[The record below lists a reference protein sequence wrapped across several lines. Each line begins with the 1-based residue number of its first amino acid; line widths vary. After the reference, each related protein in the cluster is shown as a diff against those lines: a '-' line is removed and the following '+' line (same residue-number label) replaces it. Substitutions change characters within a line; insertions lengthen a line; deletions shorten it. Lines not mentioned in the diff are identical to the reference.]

1 MTPETT
7 AESQLV
13 LAGMGSFH
21 VGGREIVVS
30 GEPLRTTAFTLHTT
44 VSYDPNGHYAI
55 EQAYVQWFRPARP
68 ATDRPVLLV
77 HGGGLSGAS
86 WETTPDGRPGWVELF
101 LRRGV
106 PVFLIDN
113 VERGRAGF
121 CALPGVW
128 DGEPMARNAEWA
140 WELFRFGPK
149 EGYPDRPFPGQRF
162 PIAHMPAFV
171 RSFVPRWTSTN
182 DAQVAALIAAIG
194 RIGPLDLV
202 CHSHGGELALRAAA
216 ACPEQ
221 VRAVVALEPSG
232 YTETLDPR
240 RQRVLTVLGDFL
252 DCDPYAAARTARMR
266 EFATRLSAR
275 GVRSELWEMAA
286 RGRPGH
292 SHMLM
297 LDQGSEALAADIAEW
312 LLAA

>member
-1 MTPETT
+1 MPPSP
-7 AESQLV
+7 ADAPFA
-13 LAGMGSFH
+13 LAAMGSFH
-21 VGGREIVVS
+21 VGGRELVIS
-30 GEPLRTTAFTLHTT
+30 GEPLRTTAFTPHTT
-44 VSYDPNGHYAI
+44 VTYDPNGHYAI
-55 EQAYVQWFRPARP
+55 EPAYVQWFRPAQP
-68 ATDRPVLLV
+68 VTDRPLLLV
-77 HGGGLSGAS
+77 HGGGLTGAS
-86 WETTPDGRPGWVELF
+86 WETTPDGRPGWMELL
-101 LRRGV
+101 LRRGF
-106 PVFLIDN
+106 PVFVIDN

-128 DGEPMARNAEWA
+128 DGAPLARNAEWA

-149 EGYPDRPFPGQRF
+149 AGYPDRPFPGQRF
-162 PIAHMPAFV
+162 PIAHMAAFA

-182 DAQVAALIAAIG
+182 DAQVAALVAAIR
-194 RIGPLDLV
+194 RIGPLDLI

-232 YTETLDPR
+232 YTDDLDPI

-252 DCDPYAAARTARMR
+252 DCDPYATARTARMR
-266 EFATRLSAR
+266 AFAAGLAAR
-275 GVRSELWEMAA
+275 GVRNELREMAA

-297 LDQGSEALAADIAEW
+297 MDLGSEALAAEIADW